1 MTNMP
6 VFNLFTKSG
15 YMKLSVFLPF
25 CLLVSLRTTA
35 QLVPACAGGSS
46 ATTCA
51 TACINCNFNGFW
63 GSTAGFP
70 SGVVPNFCGTV
81 ENAQWLGFIAGA
93 GEATF
98 TVYPS
103 DCANGDGLQVALYK
117 DCTGVPLAC
126 EKGQFDGGNMPV
138 SIHVPLAPGQ
148 NYFLLIDGFAGDQC
162 DFTVNVSPA
171 SAVYEPPLGPVGQMS
186 GPTRVCPGATM
197 TYAVPPVYGAGAYIW
212 SGPPGAMIDTLPLP
226 QTVVGA
232 AGNQVNITFGNVGG
246 SICVCAANSCNQT
259 APCSAS
265 LDVEMLDDSHRPS
278 IKVDTLKNLSCNGQP
293 TALEAIVASA
303 SGFTFSWSSDSAG
316 LILSGQQSFRA
327 FTRQMG
333 TYTVVVSNAQN
344 GCTST
349 ASIRVIEQDY
359 PRVTDA
365 RVRNITCFG
374 YDDGQIHL
382 AAVEGGELPHLFSL
396 DGAAFSSANTFRYL
410 GPGEH
415 TLSIESA
422 DGCRS
427 DTAFWLT
434 EPSEFLMDLGTDT
447 TIHLGRGI
455 YLWSANWLSEP
466 SRAAQLKVEPVA
478 LLPMLCDTCQYYPL
492 HSFRYRV
499 TAVDSNGCV
508 AVDEREV
515 LVSKER
521 WVFVPNVFDPGSAN
535 YDNTSVTVFGGED
548 VQLVK
553 MFRIANRW
561 GNIVHQRQQFLPNDG
576 YSAWDGNVDG
586 KPVGP
591 AVFVWEAEVL
601 FKDGTSEWLSGT
613 LTVVR

>member
-1 MTNMP
+1 MRLTI
-6 VFNLFTKSG
+6 
-15 YMKLSVFLPF
+15 FLPF
-25 CLLVSLRTTA
+25 CLLVSLPATA

-51 TACINCNFNGFW
+51 TACINCNFNGFV

-70 SGVVPNFCGTV
+70 SGIVPNFCGTV

-98 TVYPS
+98 TVTPS

-117 DCTGVPLAC
+117 DCMGAPLAC

-138 SIHVPLAPGQ
+138 SITVPLAPGQ

-162 DFTVNVSPA
+162 DFTVYVSPA
-171 SAVYEPPLGPVGQMS
+171 SAVYEPPLGQVGQMS
-186 GPTRVCPGATM
+186 GPAKVCPGATM
-197 TYAVPPVYGAGAYIW
+197 TYSVPPVYGAGAYIW

-232 AGNQVNITFGNVGG
+232 GGNQVNITFGSVGG
-246 SICVCAANSCNQT
+246 QICVRAANSCNQT

-265 LDVEMLDDSHRPS
+265 FNVEMLDDSHRPA
-278 IKVDTLKNLSCNGQP
+278 IKVDTLKHLSCNGQP

-303 SGFTFSWSSDSAG
+303 SGFSFSWASDSVG

-327 FTRQMG
+327 FTQQTG
-333 TYTVVVSNAQN
+333 TYTVLVSNAQN

-349 ASIRVIEQDY
+349 ASIRVAEQDF

-365 RVRNITCFG
+365 RSRNITCYGFG
-374 YDDGQIHL
+374 DGEVHL
-382 AAVEGGELPHLFSL
+382 AAVEGGLLPHLFSF
-396 DGAAFSSANTFRYL
+396 DGAPFSSANTFRYL

-415 TLSIESA
+415 LLSIESA

-427 DTAFWLT
+427 DTSFWLT
-434 EPSEFLMDLGTDT
+434 EPNEFLLDLGADT
-447 TIHLGRGI
+447 SIHLGRGI
-455 YLWSANWLSEP
+455 QLWSANWLSEP
-466 SRAAQLKVEPVA
+466 QRAAQLRAEPAA
-478 LLPMLCDTCQYYPL
+478 LLPLLCDTCQYYPL

-499 TAVDSNGCV
+499 TAIDSSGCR

-521 WVFVPNVFDPGSAN
+521 YVFVPNVLSPNSA
-535 YDNTSVTVFGGED
+535 DFANTAVTVFGGED

-553 MFRIANRW
+553 WFRIANRW

-576 YSAWDGNVDG
+576 FAAWDGTYDG
-586 KPVGP
+586 KPVNP
-591 AVFVWEAEVL
+591 AVFVWEAEIL
-601 FKDGTSEWLSGT
+601 FKDGESEWFSGT
-613 LTVVR
+613 VTVVR